1 MRRLDATQIRPPP
14 QCNVKIEVSR
24 FLNLILI
31 TLVCLDIGV
40 AVKVVGYF
48 VPLAKFF
55 IVGDDFYS
63 IASSAYYLKYSAFM
77 GV

>member
-1 MRRLDATQIRPPP
+1 MD
-14 QCNVKIEVSR
+14 V
-24 FLNLILI
+24 
-31 TLVCLDIGV
+31 D
-40 AVKVVGYF
+40 VKVVGYF

>member
-14 QCNVKIEVSR
+14 QCDVKIEVSR

-31 TLVCLDIGV
+31 RLVCLDIDV
-40 AVKVVGYF
+40 AVKVFGYL

-63 IASSAYYLKYSAFM
+63 IASSA
-77 GV
+77 

>member
-14 QCNVKIEVSR
+14 QCDVKIEVSP

-31 TLVCLDIGV
+31 RLVCLDIDV
-40 AVKVVGYF
+40 AVKVFGYL

-55 IVGDDFYS
+55 LSLVMTFIP
-63 IASSAYYLKYSAFM
+63 LHLLQKYSVFM